1 MKGDITHKDRKKVIC
16 RHKTIPLFINCM
28 HEWVHSTPPDCNILQ
43 DSYSPVNWPILT
55 LWGGGLTF
63 IGLFNGDS
71 SMSTICPQIT
81 PRGIQRKTLKA
92 FPALIF
98 DMTEPCLPE
107 GLSLSAASYTRSQ
120 QCPSFRA
127 GPSGQL
133 ICLVYWVSFDKN
145 VGGFL
150 YAMWRETKKL
160 EGDIDCRMRFIAALT
175 VL

>member
-1 MKGDITHKDRKKVIC
+1 MTSMKGDITHMQGQEKSNLS
-16 RHKTIPLFINCM
+16 TQNYSTFYCM

-63 IGLFNGDS
+63 IGLFNGNS

-98 DMTEPCLPE
+98 DMTEPCCLRVCPFLLPAIQ
-107 GLSLSAASYTRSQ
+107 GHNNALAFLQDHLDNSY
-120 QCPSFRA
+120 
-127 GPSGQL
+127 
-133 ICLVYWVSFDKN
+133 V
-145 VGGFL
+145 
-150 YAMWRETKKL
+150 
-160 EGDIDCRMRFIAALT
+160 
-175 VL
+175 